1 MNPEPWVFPVV
12 AGPEG
17 SQVWLARRMP
27 TGSHHSP
34 PHHPRGGCPAH
45 ILHTQTCMIHK
56 RPVTSVDFTYFLGHF
71 VRLQLRKM
79 WHRASNTLLYGSRHF
94 PVAKSHV
101 QVQRTAFFRSAQPCQ
116 KPTRAN
122 VAMPPAEQEWYL
134 TPLGVPMGWRVLSAY
149 RQSLCLCPNAPSV
162 THLLLGV

>member
-1 MNPEPWVFPVV
+1 MSLAPEWGARGPPCRMNPEPWVFPVV

-17 SQVWLARRMP
+17 SQVWLAKRMP
-27 TGSHHSP
+27 TGPHHSP

-56 RPVTSVDFTYFLGHF
+56 RSVPSVDFTYFLGHF

-94 PVAKSHV
+94 PVANSHV
-101 QVQRTAFFRSAQPCQ
+101 QIQRTLHTSGLHSRAKSPPEPMWPCPHRSRSS
-116 KPTRAN
+116 TSR
-122 VAMPPAEQEWYL
+122 L
-134 TPLGVPMGWRVLSAY
+134 
-149 RQSLCLCPNAPSV
+149 
-162 THLLLGV
+162 